1 MLFSLIIL
9 LCLVLSFYYKK
20 ITFLFILS
28 LILLFYNLF
37 LYQCFYDNITIS
49 NWLQAQEITNKEN
62 IDYQITEYNQSQIIS
77 FTLALSLL
85 FAMICYF
92 GYKIIKQK

>member
-1 MLFSLIIL
+1 MLFSLIML
-9 LCLVLSFYYKK
+9 LCLVVSFYYKK

-49 NWLQAQEITNKEN
+49 NWLQAQDIVNKEN
-62 IDYQITEYNQSQIIS
+62 INYQITEYNQNQIIS
-77 FTLALSLL
+77 FSLIVTLI
-85 FAMICYF
+85 FVMICYF
-92 GYKIIKQK
+92 GVKLVKQK